1 MCDVVVGCIK
11 SAAIC
16 LLCAA
21 RPVPGPVN
29 RCRPHTN
36 MRRGKQIENKKQKRQ
51 RDSHHAEAGFF
62 TRSFRSTGNW
72 SG

>member
-29 RCRPHTN
+29 CSRPHTN
-36 MRRGKQIENKKQKRQ
+36 MRRGKQIENEKQKR
-51 RDSHHAEAGFF
+51 
-62 TRSFRSTGNW
+62 
-72 SG
+72 